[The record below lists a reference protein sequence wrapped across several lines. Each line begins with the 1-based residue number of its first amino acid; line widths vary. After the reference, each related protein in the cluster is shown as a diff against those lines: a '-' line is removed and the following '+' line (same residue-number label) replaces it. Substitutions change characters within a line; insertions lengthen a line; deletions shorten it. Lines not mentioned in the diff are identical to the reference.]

1 MAIQISEKFLSPRAV
16 AALNKAPNKSQFLRD
31 AIEYYVNRGP
41 VNISSRIPGVS
52 DASEL
57 QSDIKD
63 IKELLNRIVD
73 TTSVSAAE
81 VSASQIENDPKE
93 LDKHAANKTIV
104 NNPQPTPSKE
114 DKPATTKEPQNNKTD
129 KREEIEQMLDD
140 SIESLFDI

>member
-41 VNISSRIPGVS
+41 VNISSRIPGIS

-81 VSASQIENDPKE
+81 VSVSQIENNPRK
-93 LDKHAANKTIV
+93 LDNHAAIKTAV
-104 NNPQPTPSKE
+104 NNPQPITSKE
-114 DKPATTKEPQNNKTD
+114 DKPATSKEPQNNKTD
-129 KREEIEQMLDD
+129 KHEEIERMLDE
-140 SIESLFDI
+140 SIEYLFET